1 MERNQAGDKKELA
14 AMGTATKKVLIV
26 DDEEILTWIMSKT
39 LSKDKDIYE
48 IMIAN
53 DGAKA
58 LEIMKETSI
67 DMVISDIRMP
77 GISGLDILEEI
88 GKNYPHTQVVIM
100 TAYGNPDVQKEATE
114 RGCIHYLEKPF
125 KIEELRGFILD
136 AVKVTKK
143 GFVGKVAD
151 LQITDIIQ
159 LNCLGRTTSAIS
171 IKKDDQEGVIYFKEG
186 EIVHSEV
193 NETIGEEALFIIL
206 GWEGGD
212 FTTLTGAEPIKGSIS
227 SNWQELLM
235 EGMRRKD
242 EGLKVRPSGLSDLGG
257 EISQNGQDFKE
268 LDKQQEQEVVEESFD
283 LPEMDFGTSRPK
295 SEPIRQMNAARIPGG
310 SSKGVAAPLPRS
322 IPKEDVSPPKKKELS
337 APKTTPDRKALLK
350 QILMNWEKSSD
361 EIEGGAVVTIE
372 GLPFA
377 YYLPNRSDM
386 DARRFGAIAAAFFKA
401 AEKSTSA
408 IKTGKI
414 KELQIEAMEGS
425 LHIYPV
431 GKTVLL
437 VAMGK
442 KNCNIGM
449 IHVES
454 TEACKKILSII
465 KTR

>member
-1 MERNQAGDKKELA
+1 
-14 AMGTATKKVLIV
+14 MGTASKKVLIV

-48 IMIAN
+48 IILAN
-53 DGAKA
+53 DGEKA
-58 LEIMKETSI
+58 LKIMKDMPI
-67 DMVISDIRMP
+67 DLVISDIRMP
-77 GISGLDILEEI
+77 GLSGLDILEEI
-88 GKNYPHTQVVIM
+88 GKKYHHTQVVIM

-114 RGCIHYLEKPF
+114 GGCLHYLEKPF
-125 KIEELRGFILD
+125 KIEELRGLILD
-136 AVKVTKK
+136 AVKETKK

-159 LNCLGRTTSAIS
+159 LNCLGRTTTAIS
-171 IKKDDQEGVIYFKEG
+171 VKKSDQEGVIYFKEG

-193 NETIGEEALFIIL
+193 DDTIGEEALFIIL
-206 GWEGGD
+206 SWEGGD
-212 FTTLTGAEPIKGSIS
+212 FTTLTGAEPIKESIS

-242 EGLKVRPSGLSDLGG
+242 EGQKDEGRKEEPTGLADLGG
-257 EISQNGQDFKE
+257 VEISPKGQDLKE
-268 LDKQQEQEVVEESFD
+268 FHKQEVTEESFD
-283 LPEMDFGTSRPK
+283 SPEIDFETDRPK
-295 SEPIRQMNAARIPGG
+295 SEPIQQMNAARIPGG
-310 SSKGVAAPLPRS
+310 SSKRVASPLPRL

-337 APKTTPDRKALLK
+337 AAKTTSDRKALLK
-350 QILMNWEKSSD
+350 QIIMNWEKSSD

-386 DARRFGAIAAAFFKA
+386 DARRFGTIVAAFFKA
-401 AEKSTSA
+401 GEKSASG

-414 KELQIEAMEGS
+414 QELQIVAMGGS

-437 VAMGK
+437 AAIGK
-442 KNCNIGM
+442 KDCNIGM
-449 IHVES
+449 VHVES
-454 TEACKKILSII
+454 IEACKKILSII